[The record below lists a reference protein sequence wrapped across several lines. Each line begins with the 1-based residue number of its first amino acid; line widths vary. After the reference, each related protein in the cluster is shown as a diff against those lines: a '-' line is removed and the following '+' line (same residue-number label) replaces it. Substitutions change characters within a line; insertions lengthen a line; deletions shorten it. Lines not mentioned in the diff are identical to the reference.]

1 MLFRSSISIDN
12 IDVLIHPESIVHS
25 LVQFV
30 DGNLKALLSFPD
42 MRFPIQYAMFY
53 PDRKSN
59 IDLPKC
65 DLTEISELRF
75 SKVPIDKYPLFD
87 LAMSIANDHST
98 LMSALIGADEAA
110 VELFINEKIDF
121 SDMYY
126 LIEKTIHSHRS
137 INNPSLEEMEN
148 TSKWAIENVY
158 KLSKI

>member
-1 MLFRSSISIDN
+1 
-12 IDVLIHPESIVHS
+12 
-25 LVQFV
+25 
-30 DGNLKALLSFPD
+30 
-42 MRFPIQYAMFY
+42 
-53 PDRKSN
+53 
-59 IDLPKC
+59 
-65 DLTEISELRF
+65 
-75 SKVPIDKYPLFD
+75 
-87 LAMSIANDHST
+87 MSIANDDST